1 MKNILI
7 LGIVLV
13 LIFGLYGYTQYLKKS
28 LVIAVLMQRI
38 DLSNPPGKIFAIIT
52 DDQNLSD
59 GKKLPKGTKLLGNL
73 TKENGTYVI
82 YFDEIQALNGKAGKL
97 TGKSNLNI
105 REIDQSNGVSARIG
119 KTLSQ
124 QTKTNVLGAIF
135 NNPAASQSDNGEIL
149 QRGSAIKVEI
159 D

>member
-1 MKNILI
+1 MKRILI
-7 LGIVLV
+7 TVVALV

-28 LVIAVLMQRI
+28 LVTAVLMQKI
-38 DLSNPPGKIFAIIT
+38 DFSNPPGKVFAIIT
-52 DDQNLSD
+52 DDQSLSD
-59 GKKLPKGTKLLGNL
+59 GKKLLKGTKLLGNL
-73 TKENGTYVI
+73 AKENGSYVI
-82 YFDEIQALNGKAGKL
+82 YFDGVQALGGETIKF

-105 REIDQSNGVSARIG
+105 REIDQNTGVSAKIG

-135 NNPAASQSDNGEIL
+135 NNPTASQSGNGEIL

>member
-1 MKNILI
+1 MKKILI
-7 LGIVLV
+7 TVVVLV

-28 LVIAVLMQRI
+28 LVNAVLMQRI
-38 DLSNPPGKIFAIIT
+38 DFNSPPGKVFAIIT

-73 TKENGTYVI
+73 AKENGSYVI
-82 YFDEIQALNGKAGKL
+82 YFDGVQTLSGETVKL
-97 TGKSNLNI
+97 IGKSNLNI
-105 REIDQSNGVSARIG
+105 KEIDQSTGVSAKIG

-135 NNPAASQSDNGEIL
+135 NNPAASQSENGEIL